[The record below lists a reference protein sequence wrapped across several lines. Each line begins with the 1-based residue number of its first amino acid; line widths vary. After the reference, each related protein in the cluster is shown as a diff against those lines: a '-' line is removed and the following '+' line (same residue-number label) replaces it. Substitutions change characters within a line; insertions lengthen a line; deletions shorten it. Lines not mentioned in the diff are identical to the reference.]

1 MKVDLNEVREHVG
14 LYFKEHLPQY
24 TVLEI
29 RKKSHHP
36 YDCYLFMVSAVKED
50 GTYAVWTSW
59 NETTQSLNHGHYGLL
74 STEDCEKV
82 FEEFYFKG

>member
-1 MKVDLNEVREHVG
+1 MIDLNEVREHVE

-29 RKKSHHP
+29 RKKSYHSD
-36 YDCYLFMVSAVKED
+36 DCYLYMVSAGKED

-59 NETTQSLNHGHYGLL
+59 NETTQSLNYGHYGLL
-74 STEDCEKV
+74 SIGDCEKV
-82 FEEFYFKG
+82 FQEFYFKG